1 MGGNAVIGVDINYEV
16 VRQDMLMAAVSG
28 TVVII

>member
-1 MGGNAVIGVDINYEV
+1 MGGHAVIGVDINYEV
-16 VRQDMLMAAVSG
+16 VHQDMLMLAVSG

>member
-1 MGGNAVIGVDINYEV
+1 MGGHAVIGVDINYEV
-16 VRQDMLMAAVSG
+16 VRQDMLMLAVSG